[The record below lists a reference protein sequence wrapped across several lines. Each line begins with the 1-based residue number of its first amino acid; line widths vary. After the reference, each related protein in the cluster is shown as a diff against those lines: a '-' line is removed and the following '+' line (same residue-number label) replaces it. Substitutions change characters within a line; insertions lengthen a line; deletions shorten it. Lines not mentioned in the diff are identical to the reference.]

1 MSFLDM
7 LSRAD
12 SLQIVIWS
20 VFIGIVIGA
29 CSLYYNKR
37 VIGSFVRALLR
48 SGASGP
54 DSARTLEELG
64 YGKNIF
70 VKHALRDGSV
80 LRKMVWEADDNFT
93 TDASGYTF
101 SARTKRMDINT
112 AHFYVDESNR
122 IKVDLRYSAKG
133 TDIITLLVG
142 VIIFVVVAYALLL
155 FIPYITDLFASVTA
169 G

>member
-1 MSFLDM
+1 MTFLDM

-12 SLQIVIWS
+12 TLQIVIWS

-37 VIGSFVRALLR
+37 VIGAFVRDLLQ
-48 SGASGP
+48 SGASDPG
-54 DSARTLEELG
+54 SARTLEALG
-64 YGKNIF
+64 YGKNFF

-80 LRKMVWEADDNFT
+80 LRKLVWEADDNVT

-101 SARTKRMDINT
+101 SARTKKMDINT
-112 AHFYVDESNR
+112 ARFYVDESNR
-122 IKVDLRYSAKG
+122 VKADLRYSTKG

-142 VIIFVVVAYALLL
+142 VIIFAVVAYALLL
-155 FIPYITDLFASVTA
+155 FIPYITDLFSSVV